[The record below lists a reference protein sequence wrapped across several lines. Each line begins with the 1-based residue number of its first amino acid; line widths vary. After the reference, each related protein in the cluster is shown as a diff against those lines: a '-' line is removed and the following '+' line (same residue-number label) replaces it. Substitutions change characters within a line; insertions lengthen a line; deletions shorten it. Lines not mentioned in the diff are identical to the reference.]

1 LQGRGEGTAKRLY
14 TVAFE
19 KEIVIE
25 LQTGNQRDQEKDR
38 GARIEGIAGKAMH
51 GSFRNG
57 GEGDM
62 VSAGRGP
69 GPFSLLIVSDYKG
82 CRWGNLNFKLEL
94 GSWNQGQI

>member
-1 LQGRGEGTAKRLY
+1 MQGREEGTEGGRGEGTAKRLY

-38 GARIEGIAGKAMH
+38 GARTEGIAGKAMH

-69 GPFSLLIVSDYKG
+69 GRGTMERS
-82 CRWGNLNFKLEL
+82 CCLN
-94 GSWNQGQI
+94 Q